1 MTLFDIIAGLL
12 LLASGVFGFI
22 RGFTREV
29 TTVLAFIA
37 AAVIAVWALRYTGPL
52 VRDAIHTPWLAYTAA
67 VLAVFIIAYV
77 VLRLLAGQ
85 LTQRVRQT
93 TALSS
98 LDRVLGLGV
107 GLVRGVVIVAAF
119 ALLITVSTPKERM
132 PPWLTKA
139 RLWPLA
145 NASASVLKTVAPDGL
160 KMAKDVAPSVRDAFE
175 KGAKKGDRGYDE
187 RQRRSMDDV
196 VEKTR

>member
-12 LLASGVFGFI
+12 LIASGVFGFV

-37 AAVIAVWALRYTGPL
+37 AAEIAIWGLRFSGPL

-77 VLRLLAGQ
+77 ILRLLAGQ

-107 GLVRGVVIVAAF
+107 GLVRGAVIVAAF
-119 ALLITVSTPKERM
+119 ALLIIVSTPPERV
-132 PPWLTKA
+132 PPWLTEAK
-139 RLWPLA
+139 LWPLA
-145 NASASVLKTVAPDGL
+145 KASASVLKTVAPDGL

-175 KGAKKGDRGYDE
+175 EGAKKGEHGYDE
-187 RQRRSMDDV
+187 RQRKSMDDL
-196 VEKTR
+196 VEKSR